1 MSDIIKLLPDAIA
14 NQIAAGEVIQ
24 RPASVVKEILENAID
39 AGATKLHL
47 LIKDAGKTLIQLID
61 NGSGMSE
68 TDARMA
74 FERHAT
80 SKIKLAEDLQHI
92 RTMGFRGEALASIA
106 AIAQIDLK
114 TRLPDR
120 ELGTRLQIAASI
132 VEKQQTIQTPAG
144 SNLSV
149 SNLFYNVPARRKF
162 LKSDPVELRNIL
174 DEFERI
180 ALAHPEI
187 EMTLQHNDHELYI
200 LPRTQLK
207 QRIMGIFGKN
217 INDKLVSIEEQTD
230 LVNIGGFIGKVEA
243 CKKKRGEQYLFVNRR
258 FIRSSYLHHAIRAA
272 YESLISE
279 EDHPFY
285 VLFLEIDPSRIDVNV
300 HPSKHE
306 IKFLDE
312 RIIYQY
318 LRVAAR
324 HALGQYTAPS
334 LDFDQPDRGITHAIS
349 TAGFPAQSHT
359 SSGQKVN
366 TSHYTEASVPQD
378 WRKIYEGLKTAATEE
393 QQVISSNMGHE
404 FRSSAIIQEG
414 AIPDQTLSKFP
425 YQIHQSYIISPI
437 ASGFLLID
445 QEAAHLRILYDQCI
459 KQFNKQPAAS
469 QRNLFP
475 TTLQFSGSEHAALT
489 EVLPDLRAMGFELEA
504 FGRNAFIV
512 HGQPMDWK
520 ESHSIQAFIESLL
533 RHYLEESDQK
543 INYREGLARHY
554 ARYQSIKAGQL
565 LKNEE
570 MQHLIDQLFACEDHA
585 WNPFGGRC
593 YTTFDLGEVR
603 KRLK

>member
-1 MSDIIKLLPDAIA
+1 MPDIIKLLPDAIA

-24 RPASVVKEILENAID
+24 RPASVVKEIMENAID

-92 RTMGFRGEALASIA
+92 RTMGFRGEALASMA

-114 TRLPDR
+114 SRLADR
-120 ELGTRLQIAASI
+120 ELGTRLQIAASV
-132 VEKQQTIQTPAG
+132 VEKQQTIQTPVG
-144 SNLSV
+144 SNLAI

-162 LKSDPVELRNIL
+162 LKSDAVELRNIL

-180 ALAHPEI
+180 ALAYPEV
-187 EMTLQHNDHELYI
+187 EMTLQHNDNELYV

-207 QRIMGIFGKN
+207 QRIVGVFGKN
-217 INDKLVSIEEQTD
+217 INDKLVSIEEQTE

-272 YESLISE
+272 YESLIGE

-324 HALGQYTAPS
+324 HALGQYTAPA
-334 LDFDQPDRGITHAIS
+334 LDFDQPDRGLAHTIS
-349 TAGFPAQSHT
+349 T
-359 SSGQKVN
+359 SGQSSRN
-366 TSHYTEASVPQD
+366 HFASGQTINNPHYTESSVPQD
-378 WRKIYEGLKTAATEE
+378 WRKIYEGLKTATPE
-393 QQVISSNMGHE
+393 QPIIINSNLDE
-404 FRSSAIIQEG
+404 FRSSAITAEG
-414 AIPDQTLSKFP
+414 MASDQPATKHP
-425 YQIHQSYIISPI
+425 YQIHQAYIISPI

-445 QEAAHLRILYDQCI
+445 QEAAHLRVLYEQCL
-459 KQFNKQPAAS
+459 KQFSKKISAS
-469 QRNLFP
+469 QRTLFP
-475 TTLQFSGSEHAALT
+475 TTLQFSGSDHAALT
-489 EVLPDLRAMGFELEA
+489 ELLPDLQALGFELEA

-512 HGQPMDWK
+512 HGQPVDWK
-520 ESHSIQAFIESLL
+520 ESQSVQGFIESLL

-543 INYREGLARHY
+543 ISHREGLARHY
-554 ARYQSIKAGQL
+554 ARYQSIKAGQS
-565 LKNEE
+565 LKPEE
-570 MQHLIDQLFACEDHA
+570 MQHLIDQLFGCEEPA
-585 WNPFGGRC
+585 WSPFGGRC
-593 YTTFDLGEVR
+593 YITYDLGEVK

>member
-1 MSDIIKLLPDAIA
+1 MPDIIKLLPDAIA

-24 RPASVVKEILENAID
+24 RPASVVKEIMENSID

-80 SKIKLAEDLQHI
+80 SKIKQAEDLQHI
-92 RTMGFRGEALASIA
+92 RTMGFRGEALASMA

-114 TRLPDR
+114 TRLADR
-120 ELGTRLQIAASI
+120 ELGSRLQIAASV
-132 VEKQQTIQTPAG
+132 VEKQQTIQTPVG
-144 SNLSV
+144 SNLAI

-162 LKSDPVELRNIL
+162 LKSDAVELRNIL

-180 ALAHPEI
+180 ALAYPEI
-187 EMTLQHNDHELYI
+187 EMTLQHNDSELYI

-207 QRIMGIFGKN
+207 QRIVGVFGKN
-217 INDKLVSIEEQTD
+217 INDKLIGIEEETD
-230 LVNIGGFIGKVEA
+230 LVNIGGFIGMVEA

-272 YESLISE
+272 YESLIGE

-285 VLFLEIDPSRIDVNV
+285 VLFLDIDPSRIDVNV

-324 HALGQYTAPS
+324 HALGQYTAPA
-334 LDFDQPDRGITHAIS
+334 LDFDQPDRGLSHTIS
-349 TAGFPAQSHT
+349 TSGFPGQSHFG
-359 SSGQKVN
+359 SGQTVKAP
-366 TSHYTEASVPQD
+366 HYTESGIPQD
-378 WRKIYEGLKTAATEE
+378 WRKIYEGLKSSTPE
-393 QQVISSNMGHE
+393 QPIRISNQESE
-404 FRSSAIIQEG
+404 FKSSAIAEEG
-414 AIPDQTLSKFP
+414 AIPDQTGTKIP
-425 YQIHQSYIISPI
+425 YQIHQAYIISPI
-437 ASGFLLID
+437 TSGFLLID
-445 QEAAHLRILYDQCI
+445 QEAAHQRILYDQCL
-459 KQFNKQPAAS
+459 KQFNQQGAAS
-469 QRNLFP
+469 QRSLFP
-475 TTLQFSGSEHAALT
+475 ATLQFSGSDHAALT
-489 EVLPDLRAMGFELEA
+489 ELLPDLQALGFELEP
-504 FGRNAFIV
+504 FGRNSFIV
-512 HGQPMDWK
+512 HGQPVDWK
-520 ESHSIQAFIESLL
+520 ESQSVQAFLESLL

-543 INYREGLARHY
+543 ISHREGLARHY
-554 ARYQSIKAGQL
+554 ARYQSIKAGQW

-570 MQHLIDQLFACEDHA
+570 MQHLIDQLFACDDPA
-585 WNPFGGRC
+585 WSPFGGRC
-593 YTTFDLGEVR
+593 YTTFDLGEVK

>member
-1 MSDIIKLLPDAIA
+1 MPDIIKLLPDAIA

-24 RPASVVKEILENAID
+24 RPASVVKEIMENAID

-80 SKIKLAEDLQHI
+80 SKIKLAEDLQRI
-92 RTMGFRGEALASIA
+92 RTMGFRGEALASMA

-114 TRLPDR
+114 TRLADR
-120 ELGTRLQIAASI
+120 ELGTRLQIAASV
-132 VEKQQTIQTPAG
+132 VEKQQSIQTTVG
-144 SNLSV
+144 SNLAI

-162 LKSDPVELRNIL
+162 LKSDAVELRNIL

-180 ALAHPEI
+180 ALAYPEV
-187 EMTLQHNDHELYI
+187 EMTLQHNDNELYV

-207 QRIMGIFGKN
+207 QRIVGVFGKN

-230 LVNIGGFIGKVEA
+230 LVNIGGFIGQVEA

-258 FIRSSYLHHAIRAA
+258 YIRSSYLHHAIRAA
-272 YESLISE
+272 YESLIGE
-279 EDHPFY
+279 DDHPFY

-334 LDFDQPDRGITHAIS
+334 LDFDQPDRGLVHTIS
-349 TAGFPAQSHT
+349 T
-359 SSGQKVN
+359 SGQTSHSHFVSGQ
-366 TSHYTEASVPQD
+366 TISQSHYTESSVPQD
-378 WRKIYEGLKTAATEE
+378 WRKIYEGLKTIAPDQAPGVTRDPE
-393 QQVISSNMGHE
+393 HE
-404 FRSSAIIQEG
+404 FRSSSMASDL
-414 AIPDQTLSKFP
+414 PDQTHAKLP
-425 YQIHQSYIISPI
+425 YQIHQSYILSPI

-445 QEAAHLRILYDQCI
+445 QEAAHLRILYDQAL
-459 KQFNKQPAAS
+459 KQFNAKKTAS
-469 QRNLFP
+469 QQTLFP
-475 TTLQFSGSEHAALT
+475 TTLQFSGSDHAALT
-489 EVLPDLRAMGFELEA
+489 ELLPDLQALGFELEA

-512 HGQPMDWK
+512 HGQPVDWK
-520 ESHSIQAFIESLL
+520 ESQSVQGFIESLL

-543 INYREGLARHY
+543 VSHREGLARHY
-554 ARYQSIKAGQL
+554 ARYQSIKAGQS
-565 LKNEE
+565 LKPEE

-585 WNPFGGRC
+585 WSPFGGRC
-593 YTTFDLGEVR
+593 YTTFDLGEVK

>member
-61 NGSGMSE
+61 NGRGMSE

-92 RTMGFRGEALASIA
+92 RTMGFRGEALASMA
-106 AIAQIDLK
+106 AVAQIDLK
-114 TRLPDR
+114 TRLHDR
-120 ELGTRLQIAASI
+120 EVGTRLQIAASV
-132 VEKQQTIQTPAG
+132 VEKQQSVQTAAG

-149 SNLFYNVPARRKF
+149 SNLFFNVPARRKF

-180 ALAHPEI
+180 ALAYPEI
-187 EMTLQHNDHELYI
+187 EMTLQHNDNELYV

-207 QRIMGIFGKN
+207 QRILGVFGKN
-217 INDKLVSIEEQTD
+217 INDKLVSIEEQTE
-230 LVNIGGFIGKVEA
+230 LVSIGGFIGKVEA
-243 CKKKRGEQYLFVNRR
+243 CKKKRGDQYLFVNRR

-285 VLFLEIDPSRIDVNV
+285 VLFLEIDPARIDVNV

-324 HALGQYTAPS
+324 HALGQYNAPS
-334 LDFDQPDRGITHAIS
+334 LDFNQPDKGVVHTIS
-349 TAGFPAQSHT
+349 TSGYPGQAA
-359 SSGQKVN
+359 SSQKIN
-366 TSHYTEASVPQD
+366 TVHYSESAVPQD
-378 WRKIYEGLKTAATEE
+378 WRKIYESLKTTPPD
-393 QQVISSNMGHE
+393 QPQIISSNLDQE
-404 FRSSAIIQEG
+404 FNASENIEDG
-414 AIPDQTLSKFP
+414 KTPDQASNKAP

-445 QEAAHLRILYDQCI
+445 QEAAHLRVLYNQCLQQLS
-459 KQFNKQPAAS
+459 KRAAPS
-469 QRNLFP
+469 QRSLFP
-475 TTLQFSGSEHAALT
+475 TTLQFSGSDHAVLT
-489 EVLPDLRAMGFELEA
+489 ELLPDLKALGFDLEP
-504 FGRNAFIV
+504 FGKNAFII

-520 ESHSIQAFIESLL
+520 ESHSIQEFIDSLL
-533 RHYLEESDQK
+533 RHHLEESDQK
-543 INYREGLARHY
+543 SNYRDGLARHY
-554 ARYQSIKAGQL
+554 ARYQSIKTGQT
-565 LKNEE
+565 LKTEE

-593 YTTFDLGEVR
+593 YITYGMAEVK
-603 KRLK
+603 KRFK